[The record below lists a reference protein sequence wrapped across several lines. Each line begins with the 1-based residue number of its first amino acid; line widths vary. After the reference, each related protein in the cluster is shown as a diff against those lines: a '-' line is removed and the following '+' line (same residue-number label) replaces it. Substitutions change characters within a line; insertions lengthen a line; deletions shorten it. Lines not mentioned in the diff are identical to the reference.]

1 MNINPQ
7 LLIEKE
13 ANLTALNIAKELS
26 DLGLNDKAALKFLR
40 RLESI
45 EKRQISSKLT
55 YDYLNDLNTDNV
67 IDNLNKILYYIILE
81 KRNNYK

>member
-55 YDYLNDLNTDNV
+55 YDHLNDLNTDNV
-67 IDNLNKILYYIILE
+67 IDNLNKILYYIR
-81 KRNNYK
+81 K